1 MTNHSTT
8 VANNCTPS
16 SEGFLALWQD
26 ISKGERPF
34 HVKSPRISLRETLG
48 NTTQKSRLRVSG
60 FLFKLSEHIWVIP
73 CSPSSLKICTR
84 TIHHQ
89 MMGSMIFTMH
99 KKLRKALLC
108 MLYWSRIDTQFK
120 KMMLPLLFQ
129 KRLKQWGPCLWQTLT
144 MNPSGKPVHGML
156 HKRIFAQEIGGI
168 STRFSNVC

>member
-1 MTNHSTT
+1 MQGT
-8 VANNCTPS
+8 
-16 SEGFLALWQD
+16 
-26 ISKGERPF
+26 PF

-48 NTTQKSRLRVSG
+48 NTAQKPRLRVSG
-60 FLFKLSEHIWVIP
+60 FLFKFSEHIWVIP

-89 MMGSMIFTMH
+89 MMGSMIFTMY

-108 MLYWSRIDTQFK
+108 MLYRLPGQSRIDTQFK

-129 KRLKQWGPCLWQTLT
+129 KSLKQWGPCLWQTLT
-144 MNPSGKPVHGML
+144 MNPSGKSVHGML
-156 HKRIFAQEIGGI
+156 HKRIFTQEIRGI